1 MTSNRA
7 AVSWRP
13 APEEPHLKS
22 PARKRRVGGRHQP
35 ISPEGPAKEA
45 PSSPVDSPCLFG
57 MENSAPDSSA
67 EPWDSDRLSPT
78 NRPCL
83 FGAKNPL
90 PLLRA
95 NLPRLALTFP
105 GPR

>member
-57 MENSAPDSSA
+57 MENSAPIRARSRGTAIGSRQRTGLA
-67 EPWDSDRLSPT
+67 FLARKT
-78 NRPCL
+78 RCL
-83 FGAKNPL
+83 CS
-90 PLLRA
+90 
-95 NLPRLALTFP
+95 ALTYR
-105 GPR
+105 GSR